1 MSDPSKKR
9 SVVVGLDSGS
19 AGAKVAILD
28 AASGEVI
35 EVLPYRRHHNE
46 YEKVARDILRG
57 LLGRYDVAAVNVTG
71 STGEVLHR
79 TWPSASRV
87 AEVDSHAAGIRAL
100 DPRVEA
106 VLDGGGSEIKFFKI
120 DRDGRT
126 YDFAM
131 NPECAAGSGNFLDV
145 QANRLLLEIDDDS
158 DPAKHLPTVG
168 LEAIV
173 NNKTVPISGRCS
185 VFAKS
190 DMIHQQQK
198 AVPVSAIVGGLHES
212 LVNNIK
218 ATVVQQ
224 RLRGFEGVMS
234 FQGGLS
240 QNASLRHCVGV
251 QLGLGPEQLVCHE
264 LGYAAGALGAALAPD
279 RRPFDPADLGRRAER
294 EESHQVW
301 EKLTDDYEEERG
313 VVHSPMF
320 DLSSDG
326 PRLRAYVGIDIGS
339 VSTNVLLLE
348 EETEQVISK
357 YYGPTMGRPIEAMKQ
372 GFRDVVDDVAGML
385 SVPADA
391 SLAEKVAAVEKRI
404 EIRGIATTGSGR
416 FMTGHFVLS
425 DCIRNEIT
433 AQATGSIRLAKPMG
447 LRIDTIFEIGG
458 QDSKYIKLDPDGG
471 VRDYTMNKVCAAGCG
486 SFLEEQAEKLAIN
499 IIEQF
504 AEIAL
509 SAPRPANLGD
519 RCTVFIE
526 SVMDNLAGFGESK
539 QNLVAGLAYSV
550 ANNYL
555 NRVVEG
561 RDIEGNVFF
570 QGGTAFNRAV
580 VLAFQKVLK
589 KPVWV
594 TPHNEVTGAVGAAC
608 LAKDFVAE
616 KVALDPDYRTP
627 FRGILDVVEKLYESE
642 ERQCRICP
650 NRCEL
655 QVVRVMDTEADG
667 GGSTRKRLI
676 FYGDRCDEMNLNQG
690 KGRTKESNTFVD
702 QRNRI
707 LFDQRLT
714 PEKPN
719 GKRVGIPRGMS
730 MWGKHLPLWTTLFTE
745 LGFEVVLSGETTK
758 GTVRRGA
765 ATSLCDFCVP
775 VRTAHG
781 AVAELLEM
789 DPKPDYIFI
798 PFLVTYDKRNEET
811 NPYAC
816 LWTQC
821 LPISVGEAFDFDA
834 RGVKLLSPICEFER
848 KEREHFELEEYLS
861 KELGLRRRHV
871 RGALARG
878 FKAMRRTRRKILDLG
893 RSVLDG
899 LGPENPGF
907 IVVGRGYNALDPGLS
922 LDIATKLQRLGHAA
936 IPMEFL
942 PLEELPLVEDQVN
955 MYWKNGEQI
964 LSVFRYAAENDWL
977 IPIWITN
984 FGCGPDSFIRKQARH
999 VMGDKPFLELELDE
1013 HTADAGVITRIEAF
1027 YDSYRNT
1034 LAFVRKRAAEGK
1046 RRFRHEYEVSG
1057 KAVAG
1062 GKVMSFCYMHDAA
1075 FILAALFRARGFE
1088 AVVLP
1093 RTSEESLAL
1102 GKRYS
1107 SGKECV
1113 PYQTTIGDMLLFLTS
1128 GEKRYQVVP
1137 DEVRAFGRERHI
1149 RSEDVVFYAPFAAGP
1164 CRFGQYNEGYKR
1176 IYEELG
1182 ITTNMICSGAHNN
1195 YADVFKGSWDATK
1208 FTLLAGEGVCAT
1220 DTLHKVKRML
1230 RPVAARP
1237 EEATAVY
1244 NGAMAEIISVLE
1256 RPGDSYVAV
1265 RGKLAEIGDVMK
1277 RAATEFAKVEID
1289 PTKEADVANVGVFGE
1304 IYVRSESF
1312 VNESLLDKLESY
1324 GIRTY
1329 LAPMH
1334 EWIQYVNY
1342 EYLWDWNTRSRRFFG
1357 DGLLNPFTT
1366 MRRLFYRRHQTDSR
1380 FKRWWIPSR
1389 LERMSEHFKNLP
1401 GWMDDPH
1408 VEDSIAAGTKQVPF
1422 HIKGE
1427 LIISWGLARE
1437 IQHDP
1442 RMHGI
1447 VNIGPFGCMP
1457 SKMVSALLHNPEI
1470 TKPVF
1475 DANYDGTIANTRNLK
1490 IETFASQVKAYAR
1503 TVKATGHGPE
1513 SEHGAGKGQS
1523 NVRLKLGHARA
1534 AHAGAGG

>member
-1 MSDPSKKR
+1 
-9 SVVVGLDSGS
+9 V
-19 AGAKVAILD
+19 
-28 AASGEVI
+28 EQ
-35 EVLPYRRHHNE
+35 
-46 YEKVARDILRG
+46 
-57 LLGRYDVAAVNVTG
+57 YDVRSVNVTG

-79 TWPSASRV
+79 TWASTTR
-87 AEVDSHAAGIRAL
+87 APEVDSHAAGIRAL
-100 DPRVEA
+100 DPSVEA

-120 DRDGRT
+120 DREGRT
-126 YDFAM
+126 YEFAM

-173 NNKTVPISGRCS
+173 EKKTVPISGRCS

-212 LVNNIK
+212 LVNNMK
-218 ATVVQQ
+218 ATVIQQ
-224 RLRGFEGVMS
+224 RLRGFEGIMS

-240 QNASLRHCVGV
+240 QNASLRHCVGA
-251 QLGLGPEQLVCHE
+251 QLGLKPDQVLCHE
-264 LGYAAGALGAALAPD
+264 FGYAAGALGAALAPD
-279 RRPFDPADLGRRAER
+279 RKPFEPAELDRRVER
-294 EESHQVW
+294 GDSHQVW
-301 EKLTDDYEEERG
+301 EKLTDDYEEEKG

-320 DLSSDG
+320 DLSPEG
-326 PRLRAYVGIDIGS
+326 PRLRAHVGIDIGS

-348 EETEQVISK
+348 EETEGVISK

-372 GFRDVVDDVAGML
+372 GFRDVVDDVAARLGVAAE
-385 SVPADA
+385 VPFE
-391 SLAEKVAAVEKRI
+391 EKVAAVEDRI
-404 EIRGIATTGSGR
+404 EIAGVATTGSGR
-416 FMTGHFVLS
+416 FMTGHFLLA

-433 AQATGSIRLAKPMG
+433 AQATGTTRLAKGTG

-458 QDSKYIKLDPDGG
+458 QDSKYIKLNPDGG

-486 SFLEEQAEKLAIN
+486 SFLEEQAEKLAIS
-499 IIEQF
+499 IKEQF
-504 AEIAL
+504 GEIAL

-526 SVMDNLAGFGESK
+526 SVMDNLAGFGEAK
-539 QNLVAGLAYSV
+539 PNLVAGLAYSI

-616 KVALDPDYRTP
+616 KLLEDPDYRTP
-627 FRGILDVVEKLYESE
+627 FRGILDTVEKTYESE
-642 ERQCRICP
+642 ERVCRKCP

-655 QVVRVMDTEADG
+655 QVVRVTDADTMPDG
-667 GGSTRKRLI
+667 TRSEKTRLI

-702 QRNRI
+702 RRNRI
-707 LFDQRLT
+707 LFDQRLV
-714 PEKPN
+714 PDKPN
-719 GKRVGIPRGMS
+719 GKIVGIPRAMS
-730 MWGKHLPLWTTLFTE
+730 MWGEHLPLWTTLFTE
-745 LGFEVVLSGETTK
+745 LGYEVVLSGETTK

-781 AVAELLEM
+781 AVMELLAM

-798 PFLVTYDKRNEET
+798 PYLVTYDKRNDKT

-821 LPISVGEAFDFDA
+821 LPISIGEAFDLESE
-834 RGVKLLSPICEFER
+834 GVKLLAPICEFER

-861 KELGLRRRHV
+861 KELGIRKRHV

-893 RSVLDG
+893 RTALERA
-899 LGPENPGF
+899 GPEDPAF
-907 IVVGRGYNALDPGLS
+907 LIVGRTCNSLDPGLS
-922 LDIATKLQRLGHAA
+922 LDIATKLQRLGHPA

-942 PLEELPLVEDQVN
+942 PLEDLPIVEDQPN
-955 MYWKNGEQI
+955 MYWKNGERI
-964 LSVFRYAAENDWL
+964 LSVFKYAAEHDYL

-1034 LAFVRKRAAEGK
+1034 LEFVRKRAAEGK
-1046 RRFRHEYEVSG
+1046 RRFRHDYEISG
-1057 KAVAG
+1057 KSVKG
-1062 GKVMSFCYMHDAA
+1062 GKVMAFCYMDDAA
-1075 FILAALFRARGFE
+1075 FVLAAMFRSRGFD

-1093 RTSEESLAL
+1093 RTSEESLAI

-1113 PYQTTIGDMLLFLTS
+1113 PYQTTLGDKLLFLTS
-1128 GEKRYQVVP
+1128 DDKRYQVVP
-1137 DEVRAFGRERHI
+1137 DEVRTFPRERHI
-1149 RSEDVVFYAPFAAGP
+1149 RPEDVVFYDPFAAGP

-1176 IYEELG
+1176 VYEELG

-1195 YADVFKGSWDATK
+1195 YADVFKGPWDATK
-1208 FTLLAGEGVCAT
+1208 ASIVAGEGVCAT
-1220 DTLHKVKRML
+1220 DTLQKVKRML
-1230 RPVAARP
+1230 RPIAARP
-1237 EEATAVY
+1237 DEVTAVY
-1244 NGAMAEIISVLE
+1244 NRVFAELMAILE
-1256 RPGDSYVAV
+1256 RPGESYFVV
-1265 RGKLAEIGDVMK
+1265 RGKIGEIGDLMK
-1277 RAATEFAKVEID
+1277 RAATEFAKIEID
-1289 PTKEADVANVGVFGE
+1289 PVKDAEIANVGMFGE
-1304 IYVRSESF
+1304 IYVRSEKF
-1312 VNESLLDKLESY
+1312 VNEFLIDKLESY

-1329 LAPMH
+1329 LAPMN

-1342 EYLWDWNTRSRRFFG
+1342 EYLWDWNARSRVFFG
-1357 DGLLNPFTT
+1357 DGLMNPLTSL
-1366 MRRLFYRRHQTDSR
+1366 RRLFYRRHQSDSR

-1389 LERMSEHFKNLP
+1389 IARMSAHFKDLP
-1401 GWMDDPH
+1401 GWIDDAH
-1408 VEDSIAAGTKQVPF
+1408 VEDSIAAGTKHVPF

-1427 LIISWGLARE
+1427 FILSWGLARE

-1457 SKMVSALLHNPEI
+1457 SKMVSAMLHNPEI

-1475 DANYDGTIANTRNLK
+1475 DANYDGTIANTRDLK

-1503 TVKATGHGPE
+1503 AVKETGHGPE
-1513 SEHGAGKGQS
+1513 SEHGAGKGKPKA
-1523 NVRLKLGHARA
+1523 RLKLGHARVA
-1534 AHAGAGG
+1534 PHG